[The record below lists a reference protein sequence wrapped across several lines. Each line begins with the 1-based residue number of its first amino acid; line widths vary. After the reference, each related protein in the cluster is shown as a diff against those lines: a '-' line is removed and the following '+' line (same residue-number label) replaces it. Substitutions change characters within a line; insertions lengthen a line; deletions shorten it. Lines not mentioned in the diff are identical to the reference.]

1 MILSPYRDRSVQW
14 RAGALAAVV
23 GLMWLSF
30 GIDVLTPGH
39 ILGGIIPRSSAGLTG
54 IITAPFVH
62 GNLSHLVANTI
73 PLIVLGALILLK
85 GTNEFLVVMQL
96 ATLISG
102 AGTWLFGRSG
112 IHIGA
117 SGIVF
122 GLFGFL
128 LFRTVYH
135 RTLLS
140 ILITILVAILYGSV
154 LGMSL
159 LPAEGVSWSGHMSG
173 FVGGILAAR
182 FLYRKTS

>member
-1 MILSPYRDRSVQW
+1 
-14 RAGALAAVV
+14 
-23 GLMWLSF
+23 MWLTF
-30 GIDVLTPGH
+30 AIDLLTPGH

-62 GNLSHLVANTI
+62 GNLNHLLANTI
-73 PLIVLGALILLK
+73 PLVVLGALILLK
-85 GTNEFLVVMQL
+85 GANEFLVVLQL
-96 ATLISG
+96 VTLISG

-128 LFRTVYH
+128 LFRTVYD
-135 RTLLS
+135 RTLVS
-140 ILITILVAILYGSV
+140 AAITILVAALYGSV

-159 LPAEGVSWSGHMSG
+159 LPEEGISWSGHMSG
-173 FVGGILAAR
+173 FAGGILAAR
-182 FLYRKTS
+182 FLYVRRRVGFRLV